1 MTREDIQSFM
11 KHFYLDDTKGFIRHC
26 QEDPSWQSRILATA
40 DAALNNTFTFTDKYE
55 MERCTRPVTLSSPI
69 DWDHIPFGDNE
80 WCFAL
85 NRHTFLLALAKAYAS
100 SHEEKYR
107 QAWIRLFEDFYRN
120 NPPTEGNRNL
130 SWRSLECGIRIEN
143 YIRSWELMR
152 DSSPLPDYV
161 VSDMTDFF
169 REHIRLLK
177 DTHTAFHR
185 LSNWGVLQDHGLLLA
200 SLWCDDEEGQKLAL
214 ERLDEEMMLQTLPD
228 GVHWEQSTMY
238 QAEVL
243 HAAMDSI
250 LVAGRNGLSIPQR
263 LVDNAHNMALGLARM
278 LRPDGYS
285 HLFGDSDEIDMRD
298 MMARAAVIFEDGEL
312 AHYGKGGLVEDFYAS
327 FPLDQKLPADRHPSE
342 RSHYFKDSGNAILQ
356 LGDEDEVRFHCG
368 LYGSGHGHFDQ
379 LHFDLWH
386 KGTVILTDC
395 GRYTYTDSGER
406 YKTKGSRGHNT
417 ILINGRE
424 MATMLDSWGV
434 EDFAEPLFTDARVEG
449 PYKFL
454 SAAHLGYMKEGAIPR
469 RSIVTVADDFVVIF
483 DQVVSSGP
491 CDVETIFH
499 CDDAV
504 ELDFSGDEIAFL
516 STPDGEGVDMLF
528 FGAGLE
534 TERIQWPMAKRY
546 NELISSPT
554 IVTRR
559 RCEGMMLNVTV
570 IALRNDA
577 YRVDRIPVVK
587 ILSSSS
593 MDEEKSCGL
602 SLECGDRRY
611 TLSFIAQEVPTG
623 GFLVRCGECDCY
635 ARVFIQKEGEA
646 LTVLKY

>member
-1 MTREDIQSFM
+1 MTREGIQSFM

-26 QEDPSWQSRILATA
+26 LEDPSWQSRILATA

-356 LGDEDEVRFHCG
+356 LGDDDEVRFHCG

-454 SAAHLGYMKEGAIPR
+454 SAAHLGYVKEGAIPR

-483 DQVVSSGP
+483 DQVVSSRP

-504 ELDFSGDEIAFL
+504 DLDFSGDEIAFL

-570 IALRNDA
+570 IALRNEA

-602 SLECGDRRY
+602 SLECGDMRY

>member
-55 MERCTRPVTLSSPI
+55 MERCTRPVTLPSPI

-169 REHIRLLK
+169 MEHIRLLK
-177 DTHTAFHR
+177 ETHTAFHR

-483 DQVVSSGP
+483 DQVVSSRP

-570 IALRNDA
+570 IALRNEA

-635 ARVFIQKEGEA
+635 ARVFIQKEGED